1 MANLKEI
8 RNRITSVKSTQQI
21 TSAMKM
27 VAASKLRKA
36 QTRILTL
43 RPYAQM
49 QLELMQTLASAAD
62 DTDDKEY
69 ADVRPEEHILIVVFA
84 SNRGLSGA
92 YNSNVIRQT
101 NNLLAK
107 YERQVGLGNV
117 EMITVGKK
125 VSEFY
130 TRKTKI
136 PVVGSYDSLYDT
148 LSYDDLAGVAETII
162 ADFLEKKYDK
172 VLLVYHQFKNA
183 VVQYLKVEQFLPVVS
198 EDDKSKK
205 EQNRETE
212 YIFDPSREEIMQ
224 NLIPQILKTQFY
236 KALSDAWAS
245 EQGARMTAMSQAT
258 DNATE
263 LIKDLRLVYNKAR
276 QASITKEILEI
287 VSGAEALKN
296 A

>member
-8 RNRITSVKSTQQI
+8 RTRISSVKSTQQI

-36 QTRILTL
+36 QSRILTL
-43 RPYAQM
+43 RPYARM
-49 QLELMQTLASAAD
+49 QLELLQTLTEAAGAGNE
-62 DTDDKEY
+62 KVFAE
-69 ADVRPEEHILIVVFA
+69 VRPEEHILIVVFS

-92 YNSNVIRQT
+92 YNSNVLRQT
-101 NNLLAK
+101 NQLLSQYK
-107 YERQVGLGNV
+107 EQVSRGNV
-117 EMITVGKK
+117 EIITVGKK
-125 VSEFY
+125 ATEFY
-130 TRKTKI
+130 TRKTNL
-136 PVVGSYDSLYDT
+136 PVVGSFDHFYDT
-148 LSYDDLAGVAETII
+148 LSYDEVAATVKNII
-162 ADFLEKKYDK
+162 NDFVTKKNDK
-172 VLLVYHQFKNA
+172 ILLVYHQFKNA
-183 VVQYLKVEQFLPVVS
+183 VVQYLKVEQFLPVMGTPPTDQKLNAEV
-198 EDDKSKK
+198 
-205 EQNRETE
+205 E

-224 NLIPQILKTQFY
+224 NLIPQVLKTQFY

-263 LIKDLRLVYNKAR
+263 LLKDLRMAYNKAR

-296 A
+296 V

>member
-8 RNRITSVKSTQQI
+8 RTRISSVKSTQQI

-43 RPYAQM
+43 RPYARM
-49 QLELMQTLASAAD
+49 QLELMQTLTEAAED
-62 DTDDKEY
+62 SKDKVFAE
-69 ADVRPEEHILIVVFA
+69 VRPEENILIVVFS

-92 YNSNVIRQT
+92 YNSNVLKQT
-101 NNLLAK
+101 NQLLSQYK
-107 YERQVGLGNV
+107 DQVSRGTV

-125 VSEFY
+125 ATEFY
-130 TRKTKI
+130 TRKTNL
-136 PVVGSYDSLYDT
+136 PVVGSFDHFYDT
-148 LSYDDLAGVAETII
+148 LSYDEVAATVENII
-162 ADFLEKKYDK
+162 NDFVIKKYDK
-172 VLLVYHQFKNA
+172 ILLVYHQFKNA
-183 VVQYLKVEQFLPVVS
+183 VVQYLKVEQFLPVVGKPS
-198 EDDKSKK
+198 NDQMLKTDI
-205 EQNRETE
+205 E

-224 NLIPQILKTQFY
+224 NLIPQVLKTQFY

-263 LIKDLRLVYNKAR
+263 LIKDLKLVYNKAR

>member
-8 RNRITSVKSTQQI
+8 RTRISSVKSTQQI

-36 QTRILTL
+36 QSRILTL
-43 RPYAQM
+43 RPYARM
-49 QLELMQTLASAAD
+49 QLELLQTLTEAAGAGNE
-62 DTDDKEY
+62 KVFAE
-69 ADVRPEEHILIVVFA
+69 VRPEEHILIVVFS

-92 YNSNVIRQT
+92 YNSNVLRQT
-101 NNLLAK
+101 NQLLSQYK
-107 YERQVGLGNV
+107 EQVSRGNV
-117 EMITVGKK
+117 EIITVGKK
-125 VSEFY
+125 ATEFY
-130 TRKTKI
+130 TRKTNL
-136 PVVGSYDSLYDT
+136 PVVGSFDHFYDT
-148 LSYDDLAGVAETII
+148 LSYDEVAATVKNII
-162 ADFLEKKYDK
+162 NDFVTKKYDK
-172 VLLVYHQFKNA
+172 ILLVYHQFKNA
-183 VVQYLKVEQFLPVVS
+183 VVQYLKVEQFLPVMGTPPTDQKLNTEV
-198 EDDKSKK
+198 
-205 EQNRETE
+205 E

-224 NLIPQILKTQFY
+224 NLIPQVLKTQFY

-263 LIKDLRLVYNKAR
+263 LLKDLRMAYNKAR

-296 A
+296 V